1 MPRPKCQRRIGCP
14 PAMEGFKPFGIHR
27 NGKETV
33 TLLFEEYEALRLTD
47 YEGLTQEQAAEKMQ
61 VSRPTFTR
69 IYEQARKTIAKA
81 FVEGSAII
89 IQGGDVQ
96 FDKKWY
102 RCRTCHR
109 LVEGIENHTRCQ
121 GCTKYSDDEL
131 KEITSYL

>member
-14 PAMEGFKPFGIHR
+14 PTMEGFKPFGIHR

-47 YEGLTQEQAAEKMQ
+47 YEGMTQEQAAEKMQ

-109 LVEGIENHTRCQ
+109 LVEGIENHIRCH

-131 KEITSYL
+131 KEITSYV

>member
-14 PAMEGFKPFGIHR
+14 PTMEGFKPFGIHR

-109 LVEGIENHTRCQ
+109 LVEGIENHIRCH

-131 KEITSYL
+131 KEITSYI